1 MRDPDGRV
9 RLCEVLDFGVQ
20 RSTRKFKTRPSDRK
34 LEKVDILSRR
44 QVTGK
49 QFPDTS
55 ENSLLLS
62 LNRKRNLNVKL
73 HSDNDQEVSMKS
85 DRKCDPGKYQKM
97 TSSLGS
103 DYREKYRKLVGSP
116 LRSNRSMLQIK
127 KSSGISPR
135 GKNPG
140 NSFASKNKI
149 KVLKTFFEGT
159 ATTNNLF
166 LSSSG
171 TAAPNNQVSPNL
183 SVYNPLAIQAKLG
196 EPTRRQELE
205 KVAGNFVLDQPGL
218 ECRESDQLENF
229 SREKKC

>member
-1 MRDPDGRV
+1 
-9 RLCEVLDFGVQ
+9 
-20 RSTRKFKTRPSDRK
+20 
-34 LEKVDILSRR
+34 
-44 QVTGK
+44 
-49 QFPDTS
+49 
-55 ENSLLLS
+55 
-62 LNRKRNLNVKL
+62 
-73 HSDNDQEVSMKS
+73 
-85 DRKCDPGKYQKM
+85 
-97 TSSLGS
+97 
-103 DYREKYRKLVGSP
+103 
-116 LRSNRSMLQIK
+116 MLQLK

-171 TAAPNNQVSPNL
+171 TATPNNQVIPNL
-183 SVYNPLAIQAKLG
+183 SVFNPLAIQAKLG

-218 ECRESDQLENF
+218 ECQESDQMMEQLENF
-229 SREKKC
+229 SKQNKC